1 MNALRTSVVTEMPLS
16 PISSSISNTL
26 YKIWK
31 HENPQKILVPFQKLT
46 FTKFL
51 LNARKYH
58 FSTYTVP
65 LADTQIV
72 SHVAVACAQNFVLE
86 RKSPFLHVILQ

>member
-1 MNALRTSVVTEMPLS
+1 MNALRTSAVTEMPLS

-31 HENPQKILVPFQKLT
+31 QENPQRILAPFQKLN
-46 FTKFL
+46 FIKFL
-51 LNARKYH
+51 LNAIKYH

-72 SHVAVACAQNFVLE
+72 SQVAVARAQNFVL
-86 RKSPFLHVILQ
+86 Q